1 MHFVAPPFYRRFAA
15 IALLTAPLYLLTPAT
30 GRTAEAAATSDTGT
44 ELHLSET
51 ARREISRDRLRAVL
65 QVQAEGGD
73 PAKIQAEVNQ
83 RMDAA
88 LAAAKSVP
96 AIKVE
101 TGTYAVFREGSP
113 SDKAESE
120 KWLASQ
126 TLILTSKD
134 FAVALGAIGTLQ
146 SKGLTVE
153 GLGFDIAPE
162 TLRAAQDLLTAEAL
176 AALRARADRI
186 ATTMEMAVTRYKM
199 LQVGNATEQG
209 GPPMPVRMMATK
221 LSLTAPPPV
230 AEAGE
235 STVWLTV
242 DAQIVL
248 GPKAAP

>member
-1 MHFVAPPFYRRFAA
+1 MHFATPSPGRRRAA
-15 IALLTAPLYLLTPAT
+15 IALLTLPLFLLAPAP
-30 GRTAEAAATSDTGT
+30 GRTAEATAVPETGT
-44 ELHLSET
+44 EIHLSET
-51 ARREISRDRLRAVL
+51 ARHEIARDRLRAAL

-73 PAKIQAEVNQ
+73 PAKIQAEVNR

-88 LAAAKSVP
+88 LAAVKPVP
-96 AIKVE
+96 AVKAE
-101 TGTYAVFREGSP
+101 TGTYTVYREGPP
-113 SDKAESE
+113 SDKPEAD

-134 FAVALGAIGTLQ
+134 FTAALGAIGTLQ
-146 SKGLTVE
+146 SNGLIVA
-153 GLGFDIAPE
+153 GLDFDVAPE
-162 TLRAAQDLLTAEAL
+162 TLRAAEDSLTAEAL

-186 ATTMEMAVTRYKM
+186 AAAMAMTVTRYKL

-209 GPPMPVRMMATK
+209 GPPIPVRMMAAK
-221 LSLTAPPPV
+221 SSSASPPPV

-242 DAQIVL
+242 DAQIEL